1 MFSQQYIQG
10 VKMAGMNSFQ
20 ISGSVKAIIIVNG
33 SFNQSD
39 PATEPAVRQVSLSSL
54 VISRSRGPEASLDF

>member
-20 ISGSVKAIIIVNG
+20 IRGSVKAIIIVNG
-33 SFNQSD
+33 SFIQSD
-39 PATEPAVRQVSLSSL
+39 PATEPAVRQVSPGLILQLTS
-54 VISRSRGPEASLDF
+54 

>member
-20 ISGSVKAIIIVNG
+20 IKGSVKAISIVNG
-33 SFNQSD
+33 SFIQSD
-39 PATEPAVRQVSLSSL
+39 PATEPAVRRVSPSHILQLTS
-54 VISRSRGPEASLDF
+54 

>member
-1 MFSQQYIQG
+1 
-10 VKMAGMNSFQ
+10 MAGMNSFQ

-54 VISRSRGPEASLDF
+54 VISRSRGPEATLDF